1 MRQQIRKIARQ
12 LLPDSIR
19 RPLGAAAGQ
28 FDEQVFKRL
37 GGFLFDLRG
46 GHYRTDG
53 CEFIIAKDLTTMP
66 YRAEFLSDRY
76 ESEERQMVREFVQ
89 PGDAVLELGA
99 CIGIVSCVTNKILA
113 DKKRHVVIEANPF
126 CIPSLYRN
134 RNLNHAGF
142 LIENCVVS
150 AQPEVVFHVSPCI
163 RSGGMLA
170 REKSIPVRVPVRSLA
185 DLEKRYGPFTTLIM
199 DVEGG
204 ELEILEAAQESLRR
218 YRLVILELHDFAIG
232 QAGIERCRTILTE
245 AGLKMCQRITDVET
259 WRRG

>member
-1 MRQQIRKIARQ
+1 MRTQIRRLARR
-12 LLPDSIR
+12 LLPDSVR
-19 RPLGAAAGQ
+19 QPFGAAAGR
-28 FDEQVFKRL
+28 FDEAVFKRA

-46 GHYRTDG
+46 GIYKADG
-53 CEFIIAKDLTTMP
+53 CEFIIAKDLTTMS
-66 YRAEFLSDRY
+66 YRAEFLSDLY
-76 ESEERQMVREFVQ
+76 EAEERQLVREFVQ

-99 CIGIVSCVTNKILA
+99 CIGVVSCVTNKILA

-204 ELEILEAAQESLRR
+204 ELEILEAARESLPN

-245 AGLKMCQRITDVET
+245 AGLKMCQRKTDVET